1 MHRHLGQV
9 NGHFL
14 DQVLL
19 EIVLLLSGR
28 TLVIDGLW
36 RLLGLDLTFIVI
48 LLVLVFLRLSIVS
61 EEGQVFL
68 LLGLGA
74 RDDLDVEDLGKINL
88 QEVKHSGSVDLVL
101 NG

>member
-19 EIVLLLSGR
+19 QIVLLLSWC

-36 RLLGLDLTFIVI
+36 RLLGLALAFIVI
-48 LLVLVFLRLSIVS
+48 LLALVLLRLSVVC
-61 EEGQVFL
+61 EEGHVL
-68 LLGLGA
+68 LPLGLGA
-74 RDDLDVEDLGKINL
+74 RDDLDVEHLGEINL
-88 QEVKHSGSVDLVL
+88 QEVEHSGSVDLVL
-101 NG
+101 D